1 MIVKL
6 VLFEALVLVEVCDVV
21 AAGLVLAQ
29 LAALLHARDLHHDV
43 DDAGLAVVAL
53 HALAGALDGRR
64 AAAGHEE
71 QGQEHT
77 ESWSQ
82 RSHADRRAPG
92 DWPSQGLHFDIKQY
106 KIMT

>member
-1 MIVKL
+1 M
-6 VLFEALVLVEVCDVV
+6 FEALVLVEVGDVV

-29 LAALLHARDLHHDV
+29 LAALLDARDSHHDV

-53 HALAGALDGRR
+53 HPLAGALDGRP

-71 QGQEHT
+71 QRQEHT

-82 RSHADRRAPG
+82 RSHVDRRGAPG